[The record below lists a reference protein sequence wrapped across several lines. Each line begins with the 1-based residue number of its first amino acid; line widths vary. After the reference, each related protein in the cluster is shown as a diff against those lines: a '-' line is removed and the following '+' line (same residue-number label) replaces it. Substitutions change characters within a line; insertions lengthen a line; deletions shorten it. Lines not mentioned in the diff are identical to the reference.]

1 MKKII
6 LHFFYVSFFIF
17 LLILL
22 FLNSSSISQT
32 IQTAFVIWKE
42 NLFPTLFPIF
52 VISEILI
59 ALGFIPFLGT
69 IFHPFIV
76 RFLKLHKNASYIL
89 FLSML
94 TGFPSSAKYISQLYQ
109 NKELDYKNASK
120 ILLFSHFSNPLFII
134 ATIATTFLN
143 NTSIIPL
150 LFISHYLP
158 NFLLIIF
165 LSFKSP
171 SKKENIKFSFYNATK
186 AMYDNYSKDKKS
198 FGAIL
203 GRAITGSINTLLL
216 ILGSISIF
224 LVFTTVFNSIVT
236 LPSTIQA
243 IINGMLEMSQGLK
256 CISLLS
262 ISLRLKVVLSV
273 MIISFGGFCVH
284 LQIMSILSDTKIKY
298 FPFFIARLYHT
309 ILSGIIA
316 YFLFPLF
323 N

>member
-6 LHFFYVSFFIF
+6 LHFFYVTFFIF
-17 LLILL
+17 LLLLL
-22 FLNSSSISQT
+22 FMKSSSTSQA

-59 ALGFIPFLGT
+59 SLGFIPFLGT
-69 IFHPFIV
+69 IFYPFSV

-89 FLSML
+89 LLSML

-134 ATIATTFLN
+134 GTIATTFLN

-158 NFLLIIF
+158 NFLLAICF
-165 LSFKSP
+165 SFKSS

-186 AMYDNYSKDKKS
+186 AMYDNYVENKKS
-198 FGAIL
+198 LGTIL
-203 GRAITGSINTLLL
+203 GHAVGGSINTLLL

-224 LVFTTVFNSIVT
+224 LIFTTIFNSIIT
-236 LPSTIQA
+236 LPPTIEA
-243 IINGMLEMSQGLK
+243 IFNGILEMSQGLK
-256 CISLLS
+256 SISLLN
-262 ISLRLKVVLSV
+262 ISLKFKTILSV
-273 MIISFGGFCVH
+273 MIISFGGLCVH
-284 LQIMSILSDTKIKY
+284 LQVMSILSNTKIKY
-298 FPFFIARLYHT
+298 FPFLLARLYHA
-309 ILSGIIA
+309 ILAGIIA
-316 YFLFPLF
+316 YLLFPFF